1 MLEFLEL
8 DGRGGNIAR
17 MPQNIDRNKE
27 KYFKINVLYYL
38 VMTPSILQLA

>member
-17 MPQNIDRNKE
+17 MPQNIDTVVYLQSAANVE
-27 KYFKINVLYYL
+27 NYKYQVEERL
-38 VMTPSILQLA
+38 